1 MSYNPGAG
9 HSDRRLACRLR
20 RERFRPGQS
29 KRLGRRARVGV
40 LNGIAEAGAAGR
52 GAAQTE
58 ALLEKQQEQVLRL
71 QAEFDNFRKRS
82 RRELEQIKSTATI
95 DLMAGLLPAIDN
107 FNRALDQPG
116 ESFDGFVDGVRMIQS
131 QISGLLRDAGLTK
144 IEAEGTPF
152 DPNLHEAVMVDS
164 SGDHPENN
172 IVEVLQD
179 GYQINGKLVRP
190 AMVKVSRPA

>member
-1 MSYNPGAG
+1 MSNKQGSA

-20 RERFRPGQS
+20 RERFRPGRPA
-29 KRLGRRARVGV
+29 RLGRRARVGV
-40 LNGIAEAGAAGR
+40 LNGIAEAGG

-58 ALLEKQQEQVLRL
+58 ALLEKQREQVLRL

-82 RRELEQIKSTATI
+82 RREIVRIKETATI

-107 FNRALDQPG
+107 FDRALDQPG
-116 ESFDGFVDGVRMIQS
+116 DSFDGFVDGVRMIQS
-131 QISGLLRDAGLTK
+131 QITGLLRDAGLTK
-144 IEAEGTPF
+144 IEAEGTAF

-172 IVEVLQD
+172 IVEVLQE

-190 AMVKVSRPA
+190 AMVKVARPA